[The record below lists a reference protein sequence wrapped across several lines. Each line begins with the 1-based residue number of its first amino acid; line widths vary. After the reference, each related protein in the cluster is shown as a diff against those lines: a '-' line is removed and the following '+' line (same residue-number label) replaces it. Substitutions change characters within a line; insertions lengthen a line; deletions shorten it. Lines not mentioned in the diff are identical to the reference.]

1 MKKKNIRKLK
11 CMLLTV
17 MLAVGTG
24 GCAGKNDQGGKTE
37 GFYETETLF
46 CDVSYW
52 NPPAW
57 DISENSVTGKI
68 SQKTGIQLD
77 TVVPAQDADLR
88 LKILMANDELPDLIS
103 VTDSTVISQLA
114 TSDKVW
120 KLDEFLEK
128 YKPDSHLL
136 NDFPEDLKEEMIQRD
151 GAWYALPSHIN
162 SEEARDYWKLD
173 EFWENYQEYSDNNA
187 IIWNKELLQ
196 EFGLCTEQLQ
206 TEEQVLAAFEKVKG
220 KETEEG
226 KTVIPLLVDGKNYR
240 DPTLKYLEGTFGAEW
255 IDDNGNYKD
264 IILQPQTKKALEFLN
279 TAVRE
284 KYMDAGQLT
293 LDNIQ
298 IQKLMESKRV
308 LCFIG
313 NVANTGIDNGAWT
326 STGVILSSDGS
337 TPVMGKGKRAN
348 GWMSTFISKSCKNPE
363 KVANFIDYMTSEEG
377 MMAWYYGTE
386 GEDYTVGEDGK
397 YYRTQQGKNLLE
409 NMQLG
414 SWWMFENMAWERS
427 VQGMSKQEEQDMYQV
442 MGQYGSNEHTV
453 IYDSSLLSMPADL
466 FGEDDAGKEQ
476 QGDIELWKAD
486 SITKVILAESQ
497 DIFEEEYAKMIQG
510 LYERGIEKQ
519 DEKKNEIYQK
529 NCEIYGDK
537 IEKVN
542 KEKEE
547 TEK

>member
-1 MKKKNIRKLK
+1 MILA
-11 CMLLTV
+11 TI
-17 MLAVGTG
+17 LAVGAG
-24 GCAGKNDQGGKTE
+24 GCAGKGDKSDRNENEYRD
-37 GFYETETLF
+37 YVTETLF
-46 CDVSYW
+46 CDVNFW

-57 DISENSVTGKI
+57 DLSEDSVTGKI

-77 TVVPAQDADLR
+77 TIIPTQDADLR
-88 LKILMANDELPDLIS
+88 LKILMTNDELPDLIS

-114 TSDKVW
+114 TSGKVW

-136 NDFPEDLKEEMIQRD
+136 KDFPEDLKEEMIRRD

-173 EFWENYQEYSDNNA
+173 DFWSNYQEYSDNNA

-196 EFGLCTEQLQ
+196 EFGLHTEQLQ

-226 KTVIPLLVDGKNYR
+226 KTVIPLLVDGKSYR

-255 IDDNGNYKD
+255 IDDNGDYKD
-264 IILQPQTKKALEFLN
+264 IILQPQMKKALEFLN

-284 KYMDAGQLT
+284 EYMDAGQLT
-293 LDNIQ
+293 LDNVQ
-298 IQKLMESKRV
+298 IQELMASRRV

-313 NVANTGIDNGAWT
+313 NIANTGIDNGAWT

-337 TPVMGKGKRAN
+337 KPVMGKGKRAN
-348 GWMSTFISKSCKNPE
+348 GWISTFISKSCKNPE
-363 KVANFIDYMTSEEG
+363 KVADFVDYMTSEDG
-377 MMAWYYGTE
+377 MLAWYYGTE

-397 YYRTQQGKNLLE
+397 YYRTRQGENLFE
-409 NMQLG
+409 NTQLG

-427 VQGMSKQEEQDMYQV
+427 VQGMTRQEEQDMYQV

-466 FGEDDAGKEQ
+466 FGEDDGWKEL
-476 QGDIELWKAD
+476 QGTIELWKAD
-486 SITKVILAESQ
+486 SITKVVLAESK
-497 DIFEEEYAKMIQG
+497 DLFEEEYTKMIQG
-510 LYERGIEKQ
+510 LYERGIEKL
-519 DEKKNEIYQK
+519 DEKKNEAYQK
-529 NCEIYGDK
+529 NCEIYGNK

-542 KEKEE
+542 KEKE
-547 TEK
+547 